1 MSDKLI
7 FTLDKDN
14 FLDLPDFVEE
24 IRNNQNL
31 HYVIILVGWCLS
43 NIAILIL
50 LNLVHTENL
59 KCLVIPYSLA
69 AN

>member
-43 NIAILIL
+43 NIAIITELYKSKK
-50 LNLVHTENL
+50 LNIYAYICIE
-59 KCLVIPYSLA
+59 C
-69 AN
+69 